1 MEKTSAEKKG
11 NVEAARGGRWTN
23 KRLDVSY
30 SKYRE
35 RGEVT
40 ADDKRDGWWVEGK
53 KQEECEAEGVG
64 DGKITVMSPEW
75 ERNEMTQTV
84 VLSFLKRFVFFF
96 PPVRVVFCF
105 FSFLGRFSNARH
117 FAEAINASG
126 IWIERKAERQK
137 EPESNQHEIKCELRR
152 TPTESVIRSGCQD
165 WYKRRASC

>member
-1 MEKTSAEKKG
+1 M
-11 NVEAARGGRWTN
+11 N
-23 KRLDVSY
+23 KQEIRCELQQIS
-30 SKYRE
+30 RE
-35 RGEVT
+35 RGGNGRWQERWMMGGGKETGRMRGRGRRGRQNNSYVSWVRKKW
-40 ADDKRDGWWVEGK
+40 DDTNS
-53 KQEECEAEGVG
+53 C
-64 DGKITVMSPEW
+64 
-75 ERNEMTQTV
+75 V
-84 VLSFLKRFVFFF
+84 VIFKAFCVFF

-137 EPESNQHEIKCELRR
+137 EPESNQHEIKCELRQ